1 VMPAVWLCQLHHC
14 FLRADLLDVGVTAVS
29 NCEFRLQILNCLCL
43 QVLQLVQTSGAHI
56 HRRSADGLQTVCRRS
71 ADGLQTVCAL
81 ITTTRCAVVCCR
93 GGGQRDCIDALHS
106 PAETCVLQVTELL
119 P

>member
-1 VMPAVWLCQLHHC
+1 MMPAVWLCQLHHC

-56 HRRSADGLQTVCRRS
+56 HRRSADGLQTVC
-71 ADGLQTVCAL
+71 AL

>member
-1 VMPAVWLCQLHHC
+1 MMPAVWLCQLHHC

-56 HRRSADGLQTVCRRS
+56 HSARGW
-71 ADGLQTVCAL
+71 QTVCAL